1 MFFGDISK
9 KVDNLGGE
17 KGFSS
22 ERKASLPDLP
32 ELPDLVIL
40 GSTGSI
46 GTQTLDVARTH
57 GYRIRAMS
65 AHSNYKLAEQQAR
78 EFLPET
84 VCMTEESAYRELK
97 TRLADTDIFVTYGK
111 DALCETAA
119 LSCGMVINSV
129 VGMVGLEPTL
139 AALGA
144 KNRVGLA
151 NKETLV
157 TGGELVKAAAAENG
171 VDIVPIDSE
180 HSAVFQSLMGNEGNR
195 IERIILT
202 ASGGPFF
209 GYTKEQLKTVT
220 LEQALHHPNWS
231 MGRKITTDSA
241 TLMNKGLE
249 LIEAVRLFDVTP
261 DQIEVV
267 VHRQSILHSA
277 VEYED
282 GAVIGQ
288 LGVPDM
294 KIPIQFAI
302 TYPKRLPSCS
312 RKLSLF
318 DVGTLTF
325 EHADEETF
333 VCLAEAR
340 RAISKGGTAPT
351 ILNGANEAAVA
362 AFLDGR
368 IPFYRI
374 GELVCGC
381 CAAIPH
387 TSEVTLKTIAEADS
401 AAREYTN
408 CEAERQI

>member
-1 MFFGDISK
+1 MENRSEDLAGRERD
-9 KVDNLGGE
+9 GRRE
-17 KGFSS
+17 MAFSS
-22 ERKASLPDLP
+22 PALT
-32 ELPDLVIL
+32 VL

-46 GTQTLDVARTH
+46 GTQTLDVARMH
-57 GYRIRAMS
+57 GYRIKAMS
-65 AHSNYKLAEQQAR
+65 AHSNFRLAEEQAR

-84 VCMTEESAYRELK
+84 VCMTDDTAYRELK
-97 TRLADTDIFVTYGK
+97 ARLADTDIKVTSGK
-111 DALCETAA
+111 EALCETAA
-119 LSCGMVINSV
+119 LSCDMVINAV

-139 AALGA
+139 AALNA

-157 TGGELVKAAAAENG
+157 TGGELVKAAEKANN

-180 HSAVFQSLMGNEGNR
+180 HSAIFQSLMGNRGNK
-195 IERIILT
+195 IEKIILT

-209 GYTKEQLKTVT
+209 GYNKEQLKTVT
-220 LEQALHHPNWS
+220 MEQALHHPNWS

-261 DQIEVV
+261 EQVEVV

-294 KIPIQFAI
+294 KIPIQFAV

-318 DVGTLTF
+318 DVGTMTF
-325 EHADEETF
+325 ERADEETF

-340 RAISKGGTAPT
+340 KAIAKGGTAPT
-351 ILNGANEAAVA
+351 VLNGANEAAVA
-362 AFLDGR
+362 LFLDGK

-374 GELVCGC
+374 GELVCEC
-381 CAAIPH
+381 CGSVPW
-387 TSEVTLKTIAEADS
+387 SGDVTLASIAQSDA
-401 AAREYTN
+401 AAREYVMS
-408 CEAERQI
+408 RV

>member
-1 MFFGDISK
+1 MSEDK
-9 KVDNLGGE
+9 K
-17 KGFSS
+17 
-22 ERKASLPDLP
+22 
-32 ELPDLVIL
+32 ELTVL

-46 GTQTLDVARTH
+46 GTQTLEVARMH
-57 GYRIRAMS
+57 GYTVKALS
-65 AHSNYKLAEQQAR
+65 AHSNFRLAEEQAR
-78 EFLPET
+78 EFHADT
-84 VCMTEESAYRELK
+84 VCMTDETAYNELK
-97 TRLADTDIFVTYGK
+97 TRLADTDIKVTYGK
-111 DALCETAA
+111 AALCETAA
-119 LSCGMVINSV
+119 IACDMVINAV

-157 TGGELVKAAAAENG
+157 TGGELVKAAEKANN

-180 HSAVFQSLMGNEGNR
+180 HSAIFQSLMGNSGNK
-195 IERIILT
+195 IEKIILT

-209 GYTKEQLKTVT
+209 GYNKEQLRSVT
-220 LEQALHHPNWS
+220 MEQALHHPNWS
-231 MGRKITTDSA
+231 MGKKITTDSA

-249 LIEAVRLFDVTP
+249 LIEAVRLFGVTP
-261 DQIEVV
+261 EQVEVV

-294 KIPIQFAI
+294 KIPIQFAV

-318 DVGTLTF
+318 DVGTMTF

-340 RAISKGGTAPT
+340 KAIAKGGTAPT

-362 AFLDGR
+362 AFLDGK

-374 GELVCGC
+374 GELVSECCGTL
-381 CAAIPH
+381 AH
-387 TSEVTLKTIAEADS
+387 TQTVTLDTINEADKAAKEFIS
-401 AAREYTN
+401 AHN
-408 CEAERQI
+408 P

>member
-1 MFFGDISK
+1 MENRSEDLAGRERDGRREMP
-9 KVDNLGGE
+9 L
-17 KGFSS
+17 SS
-22 ERKASLPDLP
+22 PTLT
-32 ELPDLVIL
+32 VL

-46 GTQTLDVARTH
+46 GTQTLDVARMH
-57 GYRIRAMS
+57 GYRIKAMS
-65 AHSNYKLAEQQAR
+65 AHSNFRLAEEQAR

-84 VCMTEESAYRELK
+84 VCMTDETAYRELK
-97 TRLADTDIFVTYGK
+97 ARLADTDIKVTSGK
-111 DALCETAA
+111 EALCETAA
-119 LSCGMVINSV
+119 LSCDMVINAV

-139 AALGA
+139 AALNA

-157 TGGELVKAAAAENG
+157 TGGELVKAAEKANN

-180 HSAVFQSLMGNEGNR
+180 HSAIFQSLMGNRGNK
-195 IERIILT
+195 IEKIILT

-209 GYTKEQLKTVT
+209 GYNKEQLKTVT
-220 LEQALHHPNWS
+220 MEQALHHPNWS

-261 DQIEVV
+261 EQVEVV

-294 KIPIQFAI
+294 KIPIQFAV

-318 DVGTLTF
+318 DVGTMTF
-325 EHADEETF
+325 ERADEETF

-340 RAISKGGTAPT
+340 KAIAKGGTAPT
-351 ILNGANEAAVA
+351 VLNGANEAAVA
-362 AFLDGR
+362 LFLDGK

-374 GELVCGC
+374 GELVCEC
-381 CAAIPH
+381 CGSVPW
-387 TSEVTLKTIAEADS
+387 SGDVTLASIAQSDA
-401 AAREYTN
+401 AAREYVVS
-408 CEAERQI
+408 RV

>member
-1 MFFGDISK
+1 M
-9 KVDNLGGE
+9 NEE
-17 KGFSS
+17 KT
-22 ERKASLPDLP
+22 LT
-32 ELPDLVIL
+32 VL

-46 GTQTLDVARTH
+46 GTQTLDVARMH
-57 GYRIRAMS
+57 GYRIAALS
-65 AHSNYKLAEQQAR
+65 AHSNSKLAENQAR
-78 EFLPET
+78 EFHPEL
-84 VCMTEESAYRELK
+84 VCMTDETAYRDLK
-97 TRLADTDIFVTYGK
+97 TRLADTDIRVTFGR
-111 DALCETAA
+111 DALCETA
-119 LSCGMVINSV
+119 SKKVDMVINAV
-129 VGMVGLEPTL
+129 VGMAGLRPTL

-157 TGGELVKAAAAENG
+157 TGGELVKAAEKENG

-180 HSAVFQSLMGNEGNR
+180 HSAIFQSLMGNRGNR
-195 IERIILT
+195 ISKIILT

-209 GYTKEQLKTVT
+209 GYTKDMLRSVT
-220 LEQALHHPNWS
+220 REQALRHPNWN

-261 DQIEVV
+261 DMVDVV

-294 KIPIQFAI
+294 KIPIQFAV
-302 TYPKRLPSCS
+302 TYPKRLPSLS
-312 RKLSLF
+312 GRLSLT
-318 DVGTLTF
+318 DIGTLTF
-325 EHADEETF
+325 ERADEDTF

-340 RAISKGGTAPT
+340 RAIAKGGTAPT
-351 ILNGANEAAVA
+351 VLNGANEAAVT
-362 AFLDGR
+362 AFLDGD

-374 GELVCGC
+374 PELVCEC
-381 CAAIPH
+381 CASLPH
-387 TSEVTLKTIAEADS
+387 SPAVTLGAVEDTDR
-401 AAREYTN
+401 AAREFVRARINARKTDSVTH
-408 CEAERQI
+408 